1 MTRRI
6 AAFAVDR
13 LRFGCHL
20 RRLHAASR
28 LFRSIS
34 RMSFTALGVPLPGA
48 ALGRS
53 ADEFN
58 SLAIDCSVQ
67 LASRQAVIVA
77 ITDCSAGK
85 RTNSWPDR
93 WRANGA
99 PRHCPE
105 WLSRGVKRRR
115 SSNENRQSRPLQSRF
130 TRLEGPRR
138 LAEPLLKTKGRTPA
152 VFELWQP
159 FLSKRIEATAQTRA
173 ATGGRS

>member
-53 ADEFN
+53 ADELN
-58 SLAIDCSVQ
+58 SLVIACSVQ
-67 LASRQAVIVA
+67 LTFIVA

-85 RTNSWPDR
+85 RTNSTPDR
-93 WRANGA
+93 WRANGRA
-99 PRHCPE
+99 SA
-105 WLSRGVKRRR
+105 LSRMAFAW
-115 SSNENRQSRPLQSRF
+115 RQTATQFQREPSEQAIAKQIHPLR
-130 TRLEGPRR
+130 GP
-138 LAEPLLKTKGRTPA
+138 ASPC
-152 VFELWQP
+152 
-159 FLSKRIEATAQTRA
+159 RA
-173 ATGGRS
+173 AIENKGPHSGSF